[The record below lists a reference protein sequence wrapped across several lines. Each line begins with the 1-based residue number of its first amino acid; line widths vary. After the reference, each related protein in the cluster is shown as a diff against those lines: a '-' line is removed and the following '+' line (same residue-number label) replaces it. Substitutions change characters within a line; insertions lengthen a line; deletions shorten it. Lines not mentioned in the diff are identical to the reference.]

1 MQGIAWI
8 KIHTIHHNSYQVLL
22 IHMAKQKALQND
34 FLFYNFAVAPEAK

>member
-22 IHMAKQKALQND
+22 IHIGRRKALQKAY
-34 FLFYNFAVAPEAK
+34 LFCNFAVAPEAK